1 MWSSWCSG
9 GRSRSSSWSWSRSSS
24 WSRGWSWSWSW
35 SRLSGCLR
43 GVNLDLCN
51 VGDVERLEVE
61 LDSAGRYDSSSRPG
75 RGRGRSGGHSLQ
87 SRLGG
92 GSRHHRGGAGTGRGR
107 TVLEVELNSALDV
120 LLESCLECA
129 AVLVEG
135 D

>member
-1 MWSSWCSG
+1 MS
-9 GRSRSSSWSWSRSSS
+9 
-24 WSRGWSWSWSW
+24 
-35 SRLSGCLR
+35 
-43 GVNLDLCN
+43 N

-61 LDSAGRYDSSSRPG
+61 LDSAGRYDSSRPG

-107 TVLEVELNSALDV
+107 AVLEVELNSALDV